1 MAVALMSV
9 ISVHQDAFAAESG
22 MSITAT
28 AEEGGNII
36 SITGTTSSNQ
46 GDVVFTVTTP
56 DQHIDFKNKIIGT
69 NIQAIGQEAPDAN
82 GEFSLEFN
90 VSNWKQ
96 DGMYK
101 IKAQQGSSTYYTMV
115 VSVEVTSG
123 TTAETSTTE
132 SGIVTTQRSGDPIL
146 YHSINPSIE
155 VKAGLYIAANA
166 IEGSD
171 TIEITGH
178 STRTYDVT
186 FIVTAPNGNIVSID
200 QITPKSNGDF
210 ATNITVG
217 GPLWSQDGMYTVTAQ
232 QGSGWN
238 SGNIPFGSS
247 SLGSQLNLFT
257 DSVKVEI
264 VDGHVIPEFGTIA
277 AMILA
282 VAIIS
287 IIAISAK
294 SRLSIVPRY

>member
-1 MAVALMSV
+1 MSV
-9 ISVHQDAFAAESG
+9 ISVNQDAFASESG
-22 MSITAT
+22 MTVTAT
-28 AEEGGNII
+28 ATEGGNII
-36 SITGTTSSNQ
+36 SVTGSTTSSQ

-56 DQHIDFKNKIIGT
+56 DQYIDFKNKIYGT
-69 NIQAIGQEAPDAN
+69 DIQAVGQETPDAN
-82 GEFSLEFN
+82 GEFSVEFN

-101 IKAQQGSSTYYTMV
+101 IKAQQGSTTYYTLV
-115 VSVEVTSG
+115 VFVEVTSG
-123 TTAETSTTE
+123 TTVETSTTQSGVVSTHTSGDE
-132 SGIVTTQRSGDPIL
+132 SGFG
-146 YHSINPSIE
+146 PSIE
-155 VKAGLYIAANA
+155 VRAGLYIAANA
-166 IEGSD
+166 MEGSD

-186 FIVTAPNGNIVSID
+186 FMVIAPNQNIVTID
-200 QITPKSNGDF
+200 QITPDANGDF
-210 ATNITVG
+210 AVDITVG
-217 GPLWSQDGMYTVTAQ
+217 GPLWSQDGMYTVTAK

-238 SGNIPFGSS
+238 EANIPFGSS

-257 DSVKVEI
+257 DSVEVEI